1 MSHAV
6 VIMFTMIQSPCL
18 IPDRP
23 VGRSKKMLP
32 GWVWGFSYLLLLLT
46 PVTWTRVGLS
56 TLFIVQLWFVGH
68 DNQTDMWRDTGI
80 VGDCF
85 VAGL

>member
-1 MSHAV
+1 
-6 VIMFTMIQSPCL
+6 MFTVIQSPCL
-18 IPDRP
+18 IPDWP
-23 VGRSKKMLP
+23 VDLSKKMLP

-56 TLFIVQLWFVGH
+56 TLFSFGLL
-68 DNQTDMWRDTGI
+68 DNNQTDMQRDTDI